1 LAEERRK
8 LSDIIFGRATSA
20 DRKRYN
26 FFADDYPVTSSSY
39 IQGYNTQAGMF
50 DVNNLGNGASNSAV
64 VACLGVLS
72 RSFSEGRLVVNKYTE
87 DGDQEYVPNHPLEV
101 LLKKPNPYMT
111 GDVLGSY
118 IMTSIHVTG
127 DAYLMKQKNNA
138 GQVIGLHP
146 LIPQYVTPVGNSE
159 QLITGY
165 EYEIKNKKVLFN
177 IEDIIHIRNGIDPDD
192 HKKGFAPLKTVL
204 REIYGD
210 ESAGQLGTALLANMG
225 VPSVIISPKDEYM
238 LSEEDADQIQR
249 TYMRKVGGSQKGSP
263 LILSGSMQVETLSF
277 SPKDLDIGTLR
288 NVPESRIS
296 AVLGVPAILAGLKI
310 GLDRSTF
317 SNARELRETFT
328 ENTLIPLWRQV
339 AQEFENQLLKTD
351 FINSDNLTCTY
362 DLKDIRALQQDT
374 DQVYTRMNS
383 AVQGG
388 WATVADARRAVGL
401 PTSQEDEYYIRSNS
415 LIEVGKD
422 EEVITEQVEE
432 ETEEPEQEEQI
443 EEIELASPSLL
454 EVDEKDLQHKII
466 KVEEEDGKQI
476 YCVYN
481 ETETRSFGCY
491 PTRDL
496 AESRLAQIHR
506 FGESQYEDIDIKLD
520 KDEYETIEQARERA
534 EEIGCSG
541 THTHDKDGKLIYMPC
556 STHNEYLAR
565 TTNVDQRDNGDY

>member
-1 LAEERRK
+1 MAEERRK
-8 LSDIIFGRATSA
+8 LSDIIFGRSTIRD

-50 DVNNLGNGASNSAV
+50 DINTLGNGASNSAV

-87 DGDQEYVPNHPLEV
+87 EGDQEYVPNHPLEV
-101 LLKKPNPYMT
+101 LMKKPNQYMT
-111 GDVLGSY
+111 GDVLSSY
-118 IMTSIHVTG
+118 MMTSIHVTG

-146 LIPQYVTPVGNSE
+146 LIPQYVTPVGTSE
-159 QLITGY
+159 DLITGY

-263 LILSGSMQVETLSF
+263 LILSGSMSVETLSF

-351 FINSDNLTCTY
+351 FINAENLTCTY

-374 DQVYTRMNS
+374 DQVYVRMNS

-415 LIEVGKD
+415 VVEVGKD
-422 EEVITEQVEE
+422 EIREMQEVEE
-432 ETEEPEQEEQI
+432 ETEEPDQEEQI
-443 EEIELASPSLL
+443 EEIELAGLDLL
-454 EVDEKDLQHKII
+454 RIDEKDLEFKII
-466 KVEEEDGKQI
+466 KEEQEEGKQVF
-476 YCVYN
+476 CVYN

-491 PTRDL
+491 PTREL

-506 FGESQYEDIDIKLD
+506 FGESQYEDDLD
-520 KDEYETIEQARERA
+520 LKDEIRKDVFDNVEQARERA

-541 THTHDKDGKLIYMPC
+541 THTHDENGELVYMPC
-556 STHNEYLAR
+556 STHEEYEMR
-565 TTNVDQRDNGDY
+565 INGDY

>member
-8 LSDIIFGRATSA
+8 LSDIIFGRATN
-20 DRKRYN
+20 RKRYN
-26 FFADDYPVTSSSY
+26 FFADDYPVTSNSF
-39 IQGYNTQAGMF
+39 IQGYQTQAGLF

-72 RSFSEGRLVVNKYTE
+72 RSFAEGRLVVNKYNDE
-87 DGDQEYVPNHPLEV
+87 GEQELVPNHPLEV
-101 LLKKPNPYMT
+101 LMKKPNKYMT
-111 GDVLGSY
+111 GDILANY
-118 IMTSIHVTG
+118 IMTAIHVTG
-127 DAYLMKQKNNA
+127 DAYLLKQKNNA

-146 LIPQYVTPVGNSE
+146 LIPQYVAPKGTKE
-159 QLITGY
+159 ELITHY
-165 EYEIKNKKVLFN
+165 EYEIKDTKVMFKP
-177 IEDIIHIRNGIDPDD
+177 EDIIHIRNGINPDN
-192 HKKGFAPLKTVL
+192 HKHGFAPLKTVL

-225 VPSVIISPKDEYM
+225 VPSVIISPKDDFM

-249 TYMRKVGGSQKGSP
+249 TYMKKVGGSQKGSP

-317 SNARELRETFT
+317 SNAKELRETFT

-339 AQEFENQLLKTD
+339 AQEMENQLLKTD
-351 FINSDNLTCTY
+351 FINAEDLTCMY

-374 DQVYTRMNS
+374 DQLYNRMS
-383 AVQGG
+383 LAVQGG

-401 PTSQEDEYYIRSNS
+401 PTSEEDEYYIRSNS
-415 LIEVGKD
+415 VVEVGKD
-422 EEVITEQVEE
+422 VEREVEQVE
-432 ETEEPEQEEQI
+432 ETEEPDQEEMI

-454 EVDEKDLQHKII
+454 QVDEKDIAFKII
-466 KVEEEDGKQI
+466 KEEQDEEGNQV

-491 PTRDL
+491 PTREL

-506 FGESQYEDIDIKLD
+506 FGESQYEDDLD
-520 KDEYETIEQARERA
+520 LKAELSKDVFDNIEQARERA
-534 EEIGCSG
+534 EELGCSG
-541 THTHDKDGKLIYMPC
+541 THTHDEDGNLVYMPC
-556 STHNEYLAR
+556 STHEEYEMR
-565 TTNVDQRDNGDY
+565 INGDA